1 MCLSVFAEGLDL
13 NGRVLTENNS
23 FWNLN
28 FIKQNIFFELI
39 CKKVF
44 QVFQTLPTY
53 NLIHYLPYNYILYL
67 IHFIERKVI
76 YRIKMKT
83 TQVYKNGRVCF
94 LNPSKV
100 FQVFHFPSHVIY
112 NIFLLCDIK
121 YNKKICKMHS
131 IRYRLSI

>member
-1 MCLSVFAEGLDL
+1 MHSIRCMITCMCLSVF
-13 NGRVLTENNS
+13 GRVLTENNS

-39 CKKVF
+39 CKKPF

-53 NLIHYLPYNYILYL
+53 NLIHYLPYNYILYH

-83 TQVYKNGRVCF
+83 T
-94 LNPSKV
+94 
-100 FQVFHFPSHVIY
+100 
-112 NIFLLCDIK
+112 
-121 YNKKICKMHS
+121 
-131 IRYRLSI
+131 

>member
-44 QVFQTLPTY
+44 QALPSLPTY

-83 TQVYKNGRVCF
+83 T
-94 LNPSKV
+94 
-100 FQVFHFPSHVIY
+100 
-112 NIFLLCDIK
+112 
-121 YNKKICKMHS
+121 
-131 IRYRLSI
+131 